1 MNNIFIYV
9 GLIITIF
16 IPLCAST
23 VTFDSKSDYFL
34 VAFTIIALDGLCFLA
49 HKEINRDTKA
59 KEESKEVKED
69 EF

>member
-1 MNNIFIYV
+1 M
-9 GLIITIF
+9 ITIL

-34 VAFTIIALDGLCFLA
+34 LVFTVVALDGLCFLA
-49 HKEINRDTKA
+49 HKEINRDDKA